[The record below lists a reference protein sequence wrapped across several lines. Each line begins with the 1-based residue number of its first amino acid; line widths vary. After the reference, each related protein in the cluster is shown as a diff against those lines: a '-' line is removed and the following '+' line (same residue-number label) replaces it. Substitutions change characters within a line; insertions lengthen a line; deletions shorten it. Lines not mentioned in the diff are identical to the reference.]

1 VLSAGAKA
9 PGFTLT
15 DLSGEKHT
23 LADILERG
31 PVLLALYKISC
42 PVCQLTLPYL
52 ERIANTSRKNPGSL
66 HPGSLHP
73 GSLQPGSLQ
82 PGSLQPGSLHPGSL
96 HPGSLHVI
104 GVSQDDERGTHRFLK
119 TYSLTMPTLLD
130 REEDGYQ
137 TSNAFGITHVP
148 SLFLVETDGTIS
160 LASNGFLKRDIETI
174 GRRAGV
180 ELFHAEDHMPE
191 WKAG

>member
-15 DLSGEKHT
+15 DISGKKHT
-23 LADILERG
+23 LGEMLERG

-42 PVCQLTLPYL
+42 PTCQLTLPYL
-52 ERIANTSRKNPGSL
+52 ERMVT
-66 HPGSLHP
+66 
-73 GSLQPGSLQ
+73 GSLQ
-82 PGSLQPGSLHPGSL
+82 
-96 HPGSLHVI
+96 VI
-104 GVSQDDERGTHRFLK
+104 GISQDDERGTHRFLK
-119 TYSLTMPTLLD
+119 THSLTIPALLD
-130 REEDGYQ
+130 REEDRYQ
-137 TSNAFGITHVP
+137 VSNAFGITHVP

-160 LASNGFLKRDIETI
+160 LATTGFVKRDLEAI

-180 ELFHAEDHMPE
+180 EPFHAEDHVPE

>member
-1 VLSAGAKA
+1 MLSAGAKA

-15 DLSGEKHT
+15 DLSGRKHT
-23 LADILERG
+23 LSEILERG

-42 PVCQLTLPYL
+42 PVCQLTMPYL
-52 ERIANTSRKNPGSL
+52 ERIAA
-66 HPGSLHP
+66 GSLHP
-73 GSLQPGSLQ
+73 GSLQ
-82 PGSLQPGSLHPGSL
+82 
-96 HPGSLHVI
+96 VI
-104 GVSQDDERGTHRFLK
+104 GISQDDERGTHRFLK
-119 TYSLTMPTLLD
+119 TQSLTMPTLLD

-137 TSNAFGITHVP
+137 LSNAFGITHVP

-160 LASNGFLKRDIETI
+160 LATNGFLKRDIEAI

-180 ELFHAEDHMPE
+180 HPFHAEDHVPE